1 MRFFID
7 TAKVEDIRK
16 ANDMGVICGV
26 TTNPS
31 LIAKEGR
38 VFEEVIAEIASIVD
52 GPISGEVKATT
63 VDSEGMINEGRE
75 IAKIHP
81 NMVVKIPM
89 TVEGLKA
96 CKALTAEGIKT
107 NVTLVFTANQAL
119 LAARAGATYVSPF
132 LGRLDDISQRGVD
145 LIREIADIFSVADVD
160 TQIIAASVRNP
171 IHVTDCALA
180 GADIATVPYSVIEQ
194 MVKHPFL
201 LGGALLHLLFLL
213 LDHTTNHLAADGTS
227 LAGSQI
233 TVVALLQVNTKLG
246 CNLSLKTIHCC
257 LCLRHFYSIRSVTG
271 HSFSP
276 PYCVLCFF
284 LYLQDKCRMHLS

>member
-1 MRFFID
+1 MKFFID
-7 TAKVEDIRK
+7 TANVEDIKK

-38 VFEEVIAEIASIVD
+38 DFNQVIAEIASIVD

-63 VDSEGMINEGRE
+63 VDAAGMIAEGKE

-96 CKALTAEGIKT
+96 TKALTDEGIKV
-107 NVTLVFTANQAL
+107 NVTLIFSANQAL
-119 LAARAGATYVSPF
+119 LAAKAGATFVSPF
-132 LGRLDDISQRGVD
+132 LGRLDDVSQPGID
-145 LIREIADIFSVADVD
+145 LIESISAIFANYPDID
-160 TQIIAASVRNP
+160 TEIIAASVRNP

-194 MVKHPFL
+194 MTKHPLTDQGIAKFQ
-201 LGGALLHLLFLL
+201 
-213 LDHTTNHLAADGTS
+213 ADYKAVFGE
-227 LAGSQI
+227 
-233 TVVALLQVNTKLG
+233 
-246 CNLSLKTIHCC
+246 
-257 LCLRHFYSIRSVTG
+257 
-271 HSFSP
+271 
-276 PYCVLCFF
+276 
-284 LYLQDKCRMHLS
+284 

>member
-38 VFEEVIAEIASIVD
+38 DFNEVIAEITSIVD

-63 VDSEGMINEGRE
+63 VDAEGMITEGRE

-89 TVEGLKA
+89 TAEGLKA
-96 CKALTAEGIKT
+96 CKVLSAEGIKT
-107 NVTLVFTANQAL
+107 NVTLIFSASQAL

-132 LGRLDDISQRGVD
+132 LGRLDDINMSGIQ
-145 LIREIADIFSVADVD
+145 LIRDIADIFAVADGID
-160 TQIIAASVRNP
+160 TQIIAASVRNSV
-171 IHVTDCALA
+171 HVTECALA
-180 GADIATVPYSVIEQ
+180 GADIATVPYSVIES
-194 MVKHPFL
+194 MTKHPL
-201 LGGALLHLLFLL
+201 T
-213 LDHTTNHLAADGTS
+213 D
-227 LAGSQI
+227 AGI
-233 TVVALLQVNTKLG
+233 AK
-246 CNLSLKTIHCC
+246 
-257 LCLRHFYSIRSVTG
+257 F
-271 HSFSP
+271 
-276 PYCVLCFF
+276 
-284 LYLQDKCRMHLS
+284 QDDYRKVFGE